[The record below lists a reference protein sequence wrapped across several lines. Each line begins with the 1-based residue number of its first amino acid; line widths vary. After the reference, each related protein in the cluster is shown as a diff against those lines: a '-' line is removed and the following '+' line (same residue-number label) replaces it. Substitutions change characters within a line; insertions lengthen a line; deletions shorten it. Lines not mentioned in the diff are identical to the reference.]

1 MNKKKISTIKIFRT
15 GVQLLFFVLL
25 PELYVN
31 AFLGIRIVY
40 QGLLN
45 HNFNF
50 TSSFPHLI
58 SAISVIP
65 LTILF
70 GRFFCGW
77 MCAFGTL
84 GDFMFYIGRK
94 VFKIKFKISEE
105 MDQTLKYVKY
115 VLLLFLV
122 LIVWSIRDINI
133 SSFSPWDAFGSLL
146 TFTGTPDFSYVIK
159 EVTVG
164 FIFFVMIMISS
175 MFVDRFFCRYL
186 CPLGA
191 VFAIVSK
198 LRFIRIKKPS
208 AGCGKCRACTKNC
221 PMGIPLYS
229 VNRVDSGECIDC
241 MNCVT
246 ICPRDNVSV
255 DLVTVPANPAVV
267 GAFAV
272 TAMSGIYYISTFA
285 TEASASGIGTNLTVQ
300 TATENNSPYADG
312 TYEGSGTG
320 FRGAT
325 TIVSVTVKSGQISN
339 IETLSYGDDAPYYN
353 SAYQFVVS
361 QIIQDQTTEVDA
373 VSGATFSSNGIM
385 EAVASALDLSKEAKT
400 SGTTSSQVTDRAA
413 SGSDVASNDA
423 NNSSASSSEV
433 NDGNND
439 SNKTTDSNLT
449 NNTATSSK
457 ATPTKA
463 PVKNNV
469 TQKNS
474 VDQSSETASN
484 SNSNASTGGSSDSTT
499 SSSDSTNTASATTKY
514 KDGTYEGS
522 AQGFRRGITT
532 VSVTVKNDVITDIAI
547 VSNGDDA
554 PFFNSASGTIINE
567 ILDSQNAMVDAVSGA
582 TYSSNGIMNAVAD
595 ALSSALN
602 N

>member
-1 MNKKKISTIKIFRT
+1 MKKKKISILGIFRT
-15 GVQLLFFVLL
+15 GVQLIFFVLI
-25 PELYVN
+25 PGLYVN
-31 AFLGIRIVY
+31 ALLGIRIVY

-50 TSSFPHLI
+50 TNSFPQLI
-58 SAISVIP
+58 SAISIIP

-105 MDQTLKYVKY
+105 MDKTLKYVKY
-115 VLLLFLV
+115 VLLLFLI

-133 SSFSPWDAFGSLL
+133 SAFSPWDAFGSLL
-146 TFTGTPDFSYVIK
+146 TFTAIPDFSYVIK

-164 FIFFVMIMISS
+164 FIFLLIIMVSS
-175 MFVDRFFCRYL
+175 MLVERFFCRYL

-198 LRFIRIKKPS
+198 LRFVRIKKPS

-229 VNRVDSGECIDC
+229 MNRVDSGECIDC
-241 MNCVT
+241 MKCVT
-246 ICPRDNVSV
+246 ICPRDNVHV
-255 DLVTVPANPAVV
+255 DMVTVPANPAVV

-285 TEASASGIGTNLTVQ
+285 TEASASNIGTNLTVQ

-312 TYEGSGTG
+312 TYQGSGTG

-325 TIVSVTVKSGQISN
+325 TTVSVTVKNGQISN
-339 IETLSYGDDAPYYN
+339 IETVSYGDDAPYYN
-353 SAYQFVVS
+353 SAYQFVVN
-361 QIIQDQTTEVDA
+361 QIIQNQSTEVDA
-373 VSGATFSSNGIM
+373 VSGATFSSHGIM
-385 EAVASALDLSKEAKT
+385 EAVASALDLAKEAKA
-400 SGTTSSQVTDRAA
+400 SGTTTSQVT
-413 SGSDVASNDA
+413 
-423 NNSSASSSEV
+423 SSKEISSEATPT
-433 NDGNND
+433 
-439 SNKTTDSNLT
+439 NKPTP
-449 NNTATSSK
+449 SSEP
-457 ATPTKA
+457 TPTKA
-463 PVKNNV
+463 VAKNN
-469 TQKNS
+469 TPKKNT
-474 VDQSSETASN
+474 VGQSSGSTSN
-484 SNSNASTGGSSDSTT
+484 SNSNTSTNGSLDSAS
-499 SSSDSTNTASATTKY
+499 SSSDSTAPTPQSTNTATTTKY

-522 AQGFRRGITT
+522 ARGFSRGITK
-532 VSVTVKNDVITDIAI
+532 VSVTVKNDVITDVAI
-547 VSNGDDA
+547 VSNGDT
-554 PFFNSASGTIINE
+554 PSFFNSASGTIINE
-567 ILDSQNAMVDAVSGA
+567 ILGSQNAKVDAVSGA
-582 TYSSNGIMNAVAD
+582 TYSSNGIMNAVAS